1 MNSNQQI
8 QKLPIDNSINI
19 EISFTNVTYCDMI
32 QNITLH
38 NVAYIY
44 FKNIKQLIEYKH
56 FIRNFAKN
64 FYTDCF

>member
-1 MNSNQQI
+1 M
-8 QKLPIDNSINI
+8 
-19 EISFTNVTYCDMI
+19 SFINVTYCDMI
-32 QNITLH
+32 QNVTLH

-44 FKNIKQLIEYKH
+44 FKNNKQPIEYKH